1 MRSVSNLHFV
11 SKLTERAVYGQTFDY
26 LTTHELLREL
36 QSAYRKRYG
45 TETTLSKA
53 QNDILLRM
61 GRQQVTLLIFF
72 DLRAAF
78 DTVDHH
84 VLVNRLETSSGI
96 KGRALAW
103 FHSYLSNRSQRVAF
117 GDGISDTFHPT
128 CGVPQGSRLGPLLFT
143 LQVNKLFQVIKELLP
158 TAHAYTDDTQ
168 LYLSFKPEGNA
179 NQEYLGAM
187 ESCIKA
193 VRARI
198 S

>member
-1 MRSVSNLHFV
+1 MRPVSNLHFV

-45 TETTLSKA
+45 TETTLSKV

-84 VLVNRLETSSGI
+84 VLVNRLETSSGS
-96 KGRALAW
+96 KGGHWLGSTLTCQTG
-103 FHSYLSNRSQRVAF
+103 HSVLHSVMGSLIPFIQHVGYHRV
-117 GDGISDTFHPT
+117 
-128 CGVPQGSRLGPLLFT
+128 
-143 LQVNKLFQVIKELLP
+143 
-158 TAHAYTDDTQ
+158 HA
-168 LYLSFKPEGNA
+168 
-179 NQEYLGAM
+179 
-187 ESCIKA
+187 
-193 VRARI
+193 
-198 S
+198 